1 MSHEMV
7 QRLSELLPQVT
18 GYIYPNEIEVHWS
31 ILIVVYPYITG
42 IVAGAFIL
50 ASLVK
55 VFNVKEVQPLYRLSL
70 LTALAFLLV
79 APLSLVSHLGHPFR
93 SYEIFLTPNTSSA
106 MAMFG
111 FVYMWYLMVVL
122 LVEIWFVYRK
132 DMIAWADRGS
142 GATRLLYRTLSLFS
156 KDTSEAA
163 VRFDN
168 RALKVI
174 TIIGIPSAFLLHGYV
189 GFIFGSI
196 KANPWWSSVL
206 MPIVFLFS
214 AIVSGVALV
223 VLLYMLIVPLL
234 GGKLDMK
241 CIDRAMGFLFL
252 AVIVDFSLEFVDFIH
267 RIYQSEEEIKILG
280 QLVMHKLFLS
290 LVIIQV
296 LMGMLF
302 PLGVLSAVKIFK
314 RFRESEE
321 LRKLLYFVSLILI
334 QGGIFATRW
343 NVVIGGQ
350 MFSKSFR
357 GLTTYKMELGGIEGL
372 LYALGLLS
380 LPVII
385 LAVLLK
391 LLPDREHLL
400 MQPPPEGTAQ
410 APPELP
416 GDVPAKVR

>member
-1 MSHEMV
+1 MV
-7 QRLSELLPQVT
+7 EKLRELLPQVT
-18 GYIYPNEIEVHWS
+18 GYIYPNEIEVHWG

-55 VFNVKEVQPLYRLSL
+55 VFNVKEVQPLYRLAL

-93 SYEIFLTPNTSSA
+93 SYEIFLTPQTSSA

-111 FVYMWYLMVVL
+111 FVYAWYLMVVL
-122 LVEIWFVYRK
+122 LVEIWFDYRK
-132 DMIAWADRGS
+132 DMIVWAREETGIMKHIHRIL
-142 GATRLLYRTLSLFS
+142 ALFS
-156 KDTSEAA
+156 TDTSEAA
-163 VRFDN
+163 LRFDN

-214 AIVSGVALV
+214 AIVSGIALV
-223 VLLYMLIVPLL
+223 ILLYMVIYPLL
-234 GGKLDMK
+234 GGKIDMK
-241 CIDRAMGFLFL
+241 CVDKAMSFLFY

-280 QLVMHKLFLS
+280 ELVMNKLFFS
-290 LVIIQV
+290 LVIVQV

-302 PLGVLSAVKIFK
+302 PLGILSAIKIF
-314 RFRESEE
+314 RQFRESDE

-357 GLTTYKMELGGIEGL
+357 GLTTYKMEFGGIEGL
-372 LYALGLLS
+372 LYALGLLA
-380 LPVII
+380 LPVVI

-391 LLPDREHLL
+391 ILPAWKELQRK
-400 MQPPPEGTAQ
+400 GQ
-410 APPELP
+410 AE
-416 GDVPAKVR
+416 AA

>member
-1 MSHEMV
+1 MSREMIEK
-7 QRLSELLPQVT
+7 LSELVPQVT

-31 ILIVVYPYITG
+31 ILIVVYPYLTG

-55 VFNVKEVQPLYRLSL
+55 VFNVKEIQPLYRLSL

-93 SYEIFLTPNTSSA
+93 SYAIFLTPNTSSA

-111 FVYMWYLMVVL
+111 FVYLWYLMVVL

-132 DMIAWADRGS
+132 DMIMWAEQGS
-142 GATRLLYRTLSLFS
+142 GTSRLLYRALSLFS
-156 KDTSEAA
+156 KDTSEKAL
-163 VRFDN
+163 RFDN
-168 RALKVI
+168 KALKVI

-223 VLLYMLIVPLL
+223 VLLYMVIVPLL
-234 GGKLDMK
+234 GGRIDMK
-241 CIDRAMGFLFL
+241 CIDRTMGFLFI

-290 LVIIQV
+290 LVIVQV
-296 LMGMLF
+296 LLGMLL
-302 PLGVLSAVKIFK
+302 PLGVLSAIKIFK

-334 QGGIFATRW
+334 QCGIFATRW

-372 LYALGLLS
+372 FYALGLLV
-380 LPVII
+380 LPLVI

-391 LLPDREHLL
+391 LLPAWED
-400 MQPPPEGTAQ
+400 
-410 APPELP
+410 LP
-416 GDVPAKVR
+416 VKADADLPAKAQHEAG